1 MVRFPMISSSLPNA
15 AVTCLQL
22 RDVACARRHLELAL
36 RYDGRNPELLK
47 TKVGILELEG
57 RMEEAGHARHEVVQA
72 ERDAR
77 EKRWRTLS
85 FDTAK
90 LWQGL
95 YAHPGTVVK
104 PTKHAYSTL
113 L

>member
-1 MVRFPMISSSLPNA
+1 MEVQVVRFPMISSSLPNA

-22 RDVACARRHLELAL
+22 RDMACARRHLELAL

-47 TKVGILELEG
+47 TKVGLLELEG
-57 RMEEAGHARHEVVQA
+57 RMDEVIQARQEVAQA
-72 ERDAR
+72 LRDAR
-77 EKRWRTLS
+77 DKRWRTLS

-95 YAHPGTVVK
+95 
-104 PTKHAYSTL
+104 
-113 L
+113 